1 MEGSIV
7 EIPMPHPDLKLT
19 VEDYELFPD
28 DGRRHEVVDGDH
40 VVTPAPTVRHQ
51 RVLLRL
57 VVAVHAAV
65 DQGDLGEV
73 LFAPT
78 DVVLS
83 RHDVVQPD
91 LLFVGRERSAIV
103 SERIDGAPDL
113 AAEVLSPASRRTDE
127 LLKRRRYEAF
137 GVREL
142 WVVDPELEV
151 VRVYL
156 RESPQRFHRPLELS
170 AERGDR
176 LDSTLLPGF
185 SLELARLFGR

>member
-1 MEGSIV
+1 MEM
-7 EIPMPHPDLKLT
+7 PMLRPELKLT
-19 VEDYELFPD
+19 VEDHELFPD
-28 DGRRHEVVDGDH
+28 DGRRHEVVDGEH

-51 RVLLRL
+51 RVLGRL
-57 VVAVHAAV
+57 FAAIHAVVEAAE
-65 DQGDLGEV
+65 LGEV

-91 LLFVGRERSAIV
+91 LLFVARERSAIV

-113 AAEVLSPASRRTDE
+113 AAEVLSPGSRRTDE

-142 WVVDPELEV
+142 WMVDPELEV
-151 VRVYL
+151 VRMYL
-156 RESPQRFHRPLELS
+156 RESPQRFDRPLELS

-176 LDSTLLPGF
+176 LESTLLPGF
-185 SLELARLFGR
+185 SLELARLFRR